1 MSVAIFSALQDTRH
15 ATQKIQTSL
24 DGMAT
29 NLEAVCRDA
38 TRDGIHEAIVALKE
52 EAYQAT
58 GGGLGRDKGFRN
70 GEAEKIISQVSRSS
84 PRPSSL
90 RRY

>member
-1 MSVAIFSALQDTRH
+1 
-15 ATQKIQTSL
+15 
-24 DGMAT
+24 MAT

-52 EAYQAT
+52 VAYQAT
-58 GGGLGRDKGFRN
+58 GGGLGKGKGFRN

-84 PRPSSL
+84 PWPSPPSPL
-90 RRY
+90 LAPSDLTLGF